1 MPREQRPGVKY
12 RFIKPIGSYK
22 DEKWLSMNRKLSK
35 VPVWTVF
42 GAVFQFSVKIS
53 ELTQNYNPLI

>member
-1 MPREQRPGVKY
+1 
-12 RFIKPIGSYK
+12 
-22 DEKWLSMNRKLSK
+22 

-42 GAVFQFSVKIS
+42 GAVFQIPVKIS